1 MHMADEDI
9 LRAGLRYRELFEEA
23 PLSIWEEDFSGVKEY
38 LDKLGETG
46 ITDFRDYFMQNPQAL
61 AECASRVRVLDV
73 NKRTLELYGAG
84 SKEEF
89 FANLNEFLCEESYSF
104 MMEQLLAIADGK
116 GSLQGE
122 TVNRT
127 LQGEKLD
134 IYLKWIVAPD
144 SRPAY
149 SRVLVTIVDISE
161 RVRAEDK
168 LRLAAEEWKDTFDAT
183 PDLVM
188 MLDSAL
194 RITRVNRATR
204 EFFGLPE
211 EQLVGNYCHRHM
223 HGTEQPPAECPVH
236 RIRESKRHEETEFY
250 LPERDMW
257 VQITIDPV
265 LDEAGDI
272 ARIVHFCRDI
282 TGGKKAEGKLKE
294 SERLYRMLADNTQDL
309 ICMVDPR
316 GTRLYVSPSYKNVLG
331 YKPEELLG
339 DHLLSVVHPD
349 ELEKVGRDLA
359 EGMGRREPG
368 DSRHRLRHKDGHY
381 LWVDSHGT
389 PLLDEEGNLIGGL
402 AVSWNI
408 TEQLEAEEVLK
419 RERQQLI
426 SIFESINQVIYVS
439 DPATCEVLYVNQ
451 AMKDAFGKE
460 LIGGLCYREFQGLEE
475 PCDFCTNGI
484 ILANQGEPYIWEY
497 HNPLTDRDYLIVDRI
512 ITWPPDERD
521 ARFELAID
529 ITERKQTE
537 KALRDYN
544 EQLKNFLAVAAHEL
558 RHPICLVQGYANTL
572 VDFRQDM
579 PQEMLNEVFDSIAIA
594 SHRLTNLVEE
604 LLEVSRIEKER
615 FPIERCDVDPER
627 ILRQVV
633 EEMRERGVE
642 NPFEV
647 KTAEGVGSWSLDQ
660 DKFHEL
666 MVILVDNA
674 AKYSPPDSPVEVGLE
689 KTADG
694 LSICVLDR
702 GRGVSAEEREKIF
715 QRFYQ
720 VEDPRHHS
728 IPGLGLGLY
737 IAREIV
743 DGHGGSIGHEDR
755 PGGGSVFRVILP

>member
-1 MHMADEDI
+1 MADEVI
-9 LRAGLRYRELFEEA
+9 SQAGLRYRELFEEA

-38 LDKLGETG
+38 LDDLGRTG
-46 ITDFRDYFMQNPQAL
+46 ITDFRDYFIRNPLAL
-61 AECASRVRVLDV
+61 AECASLVRVLDV

-89 FANLNEFLCEESYSF
+89 FANLNEFLCEESYFF
-104 MMEQLLAIADGK
+104 MMEQLLAIAGGK

-161 RVRAEDK
+161 RVRAERELK
-168 LRLAAEEWKDTFDAT
+168 VAVKEWKDTFDAT

-188 MLDSAL
+188 MLDPVL

-211 EQLVGNYCHRHM
+211 EQLVGGYCHHHM

-236 RIRESKRHEETEFY
+236 RIRESKCHEETEFY
-250 LPERDMW
+250 LPERDIWMQ
-257 VQITIDPV
+257 VTTDPV

-272 ARIVHFCRDI
+272 TRIVHFCRDI
-282 TGGKKAEGKLKE
+282 TGSKRAGEKLRE

-309 ICMVDPR
+309 ICMVDPQ
-316 GTRLYVSPSYKNVLG
+316 GIRLYVSPSYKNVLG
-331 YKPEELLG
+331 YEPEELLG
-339 DHLLSVVHPD
+339 GHLLSVAHPD
-349 ELEKVGRDLA
+349 ELERVSREFE
-359 EGMGRREPG
+359 EGMGELALG
-368 DSRHRLRHKDGHY
+368 NSRHRLRHKDGHY

-389 PLLDEEGNLIGGL
+389 PLLDEAGELIGGL
-402 AVSWNI
+402 AVSRNI
-408 TEQLEAEEVLK
+408 TERVEAEEVLK
-419 RERQQLI
+419 RERRQLI
-426 SIFESINQVIYVS
+426 SIFESINQIIYVS
-439 DPATCEVLYVNQ
+439 DPVTCEVLYVNQ

-460 LIGGLCYREFQGLEE
+460 FIGGLCYREFQGLEE
-475 PCDFCTNGI
+475 PCDFCTNRI
-484 ILANQGEPYIWEY
+484 ILDSHGEPYIWEY
-497 HNPLTDRDYLIVDRI
+497 HNPLTGRDYLIVDRI

-537 KALRDYN
+537 EALREYN

-572 VDFRQDM
+572 VDFRQDLT
-579 PQEMLNEVFDSIAIA
+579 QEVLSEIYDSIGIA

-615 FPIERCDVDPER
+615 FRVERSEVDPQA

-633 EEMRERGVE
+633 GEMRERGAD

-647 KTAEGVGSWSLDQ
+647 KTATGIGVWSLDK
-660 DKFHEL
+660 DKFHQL
-666 MVILVDNA
+666 MVILLDNA
-674 AKYSPPDSPVEVGLE
+674 VNYSPPHSPVEAELE

-694 LSICVLDR
+694 LSLSVLDR
-702 GRGVSAEEREKIF
+702 GRGVSAAERDKIF

-743 DGHGGSIGHEDR
+743 EGHGGGIWCEPR
-755 PGGGSVFRVILP
+755 EGGGSAFRVILP

>member
-38 LDKLGETG
+38 LDNLGETG
-46 ITDFRDYFMQNPQAL
+46 INDFRDYFIRNPRAL

-104 MMEQLLAIADGK
+104 MMEQLLAIAAGK
-116 GSLQGE
+116 TSLQGE

-144 SRPAY
+144 SHPAY

-161 RVRAEDK
+161 RVRAEGK
-168 LRLAAEEWKDTFDAT
+168 LRLAAAEWKDTFDAT

-188 MLDSAL
+188 MLDPTL

-211 EQLVGNYCHRHM
+211 EQLVGDYCHRHM

-236 RIRESKRHEETEFY
+236 RIRESKHHEETELY
-250 LPERDMW
+250 LTERDIW
-257 VQITIDPV
+257 VQVTIDPV
-265 LDEAGDI
+265 LDEAGDTT
-272 ARIVHFCRDI
+272 RIVHFCRDI
-282 TGGKKAEGKLKE
+282 TVSKRAEEKLKE

-309 ICMVDPR
+309 VCLVDLQ
-316 GTRLYVSPSYKNVLG
+316 GIRLYVSPSYKNVLG
-331 YKPEELLG
+331 YEPEELLG
-339 DHLLSVVHPD
+339 GHLLSVVHPD
-349 ELEKVGRDLA
+349 ELERVSRELA
-359 EGMGRREPG
+359 EGMEKREPG
-368 DSRHRLRHKDGHY
+368 NSRHRLRHKDGRY
-381 LWVDSHGT
+381 LWAFV
-389 PLLDEEGNLIGGL
+389 GGL
-402 AVSWNI
+402 AVSWNV
-408 TEQLEAEEVLK
+408 TERVEAEEVLK
-419 RERQQLI
+419 RERRQLI

-439 DPATCEVLYVNQ
+439 DPVTYEVLYVNQ

-475 PCDFCTNGI
+475 PCDFCTNRI
-484 ILANQGEPYIWEY
+484 ILDSRVEPYIWEY
-497 HNPLTDRDYLIVDRI
+497 HNPLTGRDYLIVDRI

-537 KALRDYN
+537 EALREYN

-579 PQEMLNEVFDSIAIA
+579 PQEMLNEVFDSIVIA

-627 ILRQVV
+627 ILRQVM
-633 EEMRERGVE
+633 EEVRGRGVD

-647 KTAEGVGSWSLDQ
+647 KAMEGAGTWSLDQ
-660 DKFHEL
+660 DKFRQL

-674 AKYSPPDSPVEVGLE
+674 TKYSPPGSPVEVEME

-694 LSICVLDR
+694 LSISVLDR
-702 GRGVSAEEREKIF
+702 GRGVSAAEREKIF

-728 IPGLGLGLY
+728 VPGLGLGLY

-743 DGHGGSIGHEDR
+743 DGHGGSIRHEDR
-755 PGGGSVFRVILP
+755 PGGGSAFRVILPQGIIPPC